1 LIITDPAIG
10 LAWMLLLV
18 DTDTVLKERDMQTR
32 PQGLLCLTAFAVL
45 GTGCAITQRDND
57 DRTAQLPT
65 GVTLLESDRN
75 ECEGSVA
82 LDERVVASARR
93 ADLVVQR
100 GSNATFEIDADNDE
114 DVEIEWT
121 CVGASDTERN
131 TAECPEDTSH
141 VRIMRASTGDDFVL
155 ECYGDDDSRRARR

>member
-1 LIITDPAIG
+1 
-10 LAWMLLLV
+10 MLLLEY
-18 DTDTVLKERDMQTR
+18 TATVLKERDMQTR

-45 GTGCAITQRDND
+45 GTGCAITQRGGDDD
-57 DRTAQLPT
+57 DRTARLPT

-82 LDERVVASARR
+82 LDESVVASARR

-131 TAECPEDTSH
+131 TAECPEETSH
-141 VRIMRASTGDDFVL
+141 VRIMRASTGDEFVL
-155 ECYGDDDSRRARR
+155 ECYGETGSSSRRARN